1 MARYVARR
9 LLWSIPVLIVA
20 SIIVF
25 AVMRIAIDPTA
36 ALRLNPRIRPED
48 IQRIRVSLGL
58 DKSGIGQYWA
68 WLSHFIRGD
77 WGLSVISQRSVS
89 EQIRTALVNS
99 AILGIIATVFSLII
113 GLAIG
118 MYSALRQYSKF
129 DSLATSGAFIGL
141 SMPQFWFAIML
152 QLFFGVYLVKWLH
165 LHSSPFGIAGMTSP
179 GSTGFDLMDR
189 ARHLVL
195 PALVLSMEI
204 VAVYSRYMRASML
217 EVLHADYLRTAR
229 AKGIRERRVVF
240 RHAVRNALIPVTTVV
255 ALNVG
260 AIAAGLIITEQVF
273 QWPGMGPL
281 FITSING
288 GDYPL
293 ALAWVMVT
301 VGAVII
307 FNLLADVVYAL
318 LDPRIRYA

>member
-1 MARYVARR
+1 
-9 LLWSIPVLIVA
+9 VLIVA

-36 ALRLNPRIRPED
+36 ALRTNPRITPHD
-48 IQRIRVSLGL
+48 LQSIRESLGL
-58 DKSGIGQYWA
+58 NKSGVGQYWA
-68 WLSHFIRGD
+68 WFTHFIRGD
-77 WGLSVISQRSVS
+77 WGLSVVSQRSVA

-99 AILGIIATVFSLII
+99 AILGLIATGFSLVI
-113 GLAIG
+113 GMAIG

-129 DSLATSGAFIGL
+129 DSIATSGAFIGL
-141 SMPQFWFAIML
+141 SMPAFWFAIML
-152 QLFFGVYLVKWLH
+152 QLFFGVYLVKWFN
-165 LHSSPFGIAGMTSP
+165 LHSSPLGIAGMTSP
-179 GSTGFDLMDR
+179 GSTGFDLLDR
-189 ARHLVL
+189 AKHLAL

-217 EVLHADYLRTAR
+217 EVMHSDYLRTAR

-288 GDYPL
+288 GDYPV
-293 ALAWVMVT
+293 ALAWVMIT
-301 VGAVII
+301 VGAVVI